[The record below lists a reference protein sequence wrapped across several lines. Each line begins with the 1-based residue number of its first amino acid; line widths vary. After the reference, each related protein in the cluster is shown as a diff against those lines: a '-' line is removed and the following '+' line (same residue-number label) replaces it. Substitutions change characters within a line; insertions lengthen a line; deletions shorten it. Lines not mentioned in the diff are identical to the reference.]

1 MSPISKVAVFGASG
15 NFGTPI
21 TAALIKAGFDVTIF
35 TRPAASSSTPTT
47 ARSTFPASAG
57 SVVEVADYGDVAC
70 LTAAL
75 AGHEAVVSVLGPGA
89 IAHEVLLVDA
99 AEAAG
104 VQRFIVN
111 DFGWGQN
118 PRSFPEMLEVG
129 ARRHVAWDRAK
140 EKAAANSAF
149 TWTGITIGNPIDWP
163 LRAPTTNL
171 GSHIQALRKF
181 SKMGFSV
188 AEHTAVIYDS
198 GAEHF
203 TGTTLEGIGQSVV
216 GVLNHPEETANRFVK
231 ARSIKTCQSELLE
244 AFQSETSGRHDW
256 TVTHEKVADLL
267 EGGMQKHKAGDRGW
281 ILDLLVTQLY
291 EEGSARCVVAAS
303 REDSDAELLGI
314 REETAR
320 EVAAK
325 ALGQTAM

>member
-35 TRPAASSSTPTT
+35 TRPAPAPTPAT
-47 ARSTFPASAG
+47 ARSDFPAEAG
-57 SVVEVADYGDVAC
+57 SVVEVADYGDVAS
-70 LTAAL
+70 LTEAL
-75 AGHEAVVSVLGPGA
+75 AGHDAVVSVLGPGA
-89 IAHEVLLVDA
+89 IAYEVPLVDA

-129 ARRHVAWDRAK
+129 ARRHVAWDHAK
-140 EKAAANSAF
+140 EKAAANPGF
-149 TWTGITIGNPIDWP
+149 TWTGITIGNPIDW
-163 LRAPTTNL
+163 
-171 GSHIQALRKF
+171 ALRKF
-181 SKMGFSV
+181 PRMGFNV
-188 AEHTAVIYDS
+188 AEGTAVIYDS
-198 GAEHF
+198 GTEHF

-216 GVLNHPEETANRFVK
+216 GVLTHPAETANRFVK
-231 ARSIKTCQSELLE
+231 ARSIKTCQKELLE
-244 AFQSETSGRHDW
+244 GFQSETSGKHDW
-256 TVTHEKVADLL
+256 SITHEKAVDLL
-267 EGGMQKHKAGDRGW
+267 EGGRQKRQSGDRGW